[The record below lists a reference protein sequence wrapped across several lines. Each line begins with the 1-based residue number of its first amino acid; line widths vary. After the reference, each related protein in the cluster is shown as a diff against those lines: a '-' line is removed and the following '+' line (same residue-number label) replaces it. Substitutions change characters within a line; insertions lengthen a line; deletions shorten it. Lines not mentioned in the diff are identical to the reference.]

1 MRASFCRTSRFV
13 KPCRACSPAR
23 STSKSMRSLRDKGL
37 NALAVLPSV
46 VEALVVNASR
56 SRTAGVGSCTWLKAS
71 RYLTLLWA
79 EISRYRNNKEGV
91 EPDLPE

>member
-1 MRASFCRTSRFV
+1 
-13 KPCRACSPAR
+13 
-23 STSKSMRSLRDKGL
+23 MRSLRDKGL

>member
-1 MRASFCRTSRFV
+1 VRASFCRTSRFV
-13 KPCRACSPAR
+13 KPYGACSPAR

-56 SRTAGVGSCTWLKAS
+56 SRTAGVGSCTAQGLQIPDIALGRDLS
-71 RYLTLLWA
+71 
-79 EISRYRNNKEGV
+79 ISEQQGRCRA
-91 EPDLPE
+91 